1 MELVTKLWTLLLRG
15 LVCHVVTL
23 VNIGV
28 VILIVTVQRLGAV
41 TKCVGRM
48 YCLHLQG

>member
-1 MELVTKLWTLLLRG
+1 MELVTKLCTLLLRD
-15 LVCHVVTL
+15 LVCHVVIL

-28 VILIVTVQRLGAV
+28 VILIVTVQRLEEV
-41 TKCVGRM
+41 TKCGGRM